1 MAKLNLAA
9 YEIVEERPIED
20 IASYGYI
27 LRHKKSGARVCVIA
41 NDDDN
46 KVFSIG
52 FRTPPEDE
60 TGVPHIIEHTTL
72 CGSDKFPGKRSVYG
86 AGKGIVEHIPERND
100 VSGKDIISD
109 RKLQ

>member
-1 MAKLNLAA
+1 MADLNVAA
-9 YEIVEERPIED
+9 YEVLEQRRIED
-20 IASYGYI
+20 IASDGYI
-27 LRHKKSGARVCVIA
+27 LRHKKSGARVCVIS

-72 CGSDKFPGKRSVYG
+72 CGSDKFPVKDPFVELV
-86 AGKGIVEHIPERND
+86 KGFAQHFSECDDLSGQDI
-100 VSGKDIISD
+100 VSG